1 MILISNY
8 RTHHLLLLPY
18 LELVKSGNIFL
29 ETVRL
34 YRASRGPLDAK
45 HMVVGPHTPSLRG
58 ILNAKMPNKNVL
70 RIVINKCVSSI
81 HMYFPIAENALVDV
95 V

>member
-8 RTHHLLLLPY
+8 PTHHLLLLPC

-58 ILNAKMPNKNVL
+58 DPQCQNAKKNVL

>member
-8 RTHHLLLLPY
+8 PTHHLLLLPY

-58 ILNAKMPNKNVL
+58 DTQCQNAKKNVL
-70 RIVINKCVSSI
+70 RIVINKDKQVCK
-81 HMYFPIAENALVDV
+81 
-95 V
+95 